1 MNAGLGLRYRIP
13 REEYDWVV
21 DAGFFRDS
29 ARNTAALAGAGVLLK
44 PTGRLRVGAAL
55 VVFHSETYNAGD
67 PFVAPIPIVAYE
79 WRALSVNMAYSP
91 RVGGVND
98 VNTLLFWLTFW
109 PKGF

>member
-1 MNAGLGLRYRIP
+1 MP
-13 REEYDWVV
+13 RERYDWVV
-21 DAGFFRDS
+21 DTGVFRDS
-29 ARNTAALAGAGVLLK
+29 ARNTAAFAGAGFVLK
-44 PTGRLRVGAAL
+44 PTERLRVGAAL
-55 VVFHSETYNAGD
+55 VALDSETYNAGNS
-67 PFVAPIPIVAYE
+67 FIAPIPAAAYE